1 MVKEVLKD
9 SVEIH
14 FAVPSAKRYHN
25 QYYENH
31 PASFVNF
38 SITGTSCACNC
49 EHCNT
54 KLLKTM
60 LPVNTPQLF
69 REEVR
74 RLKERGCTGILVS
87 GGADQEGKVPLKPF
101 LEVIGEA
108 VEAGFQVVVH
118 SGILDHSTALGLKNA
133 GVHHITMDI
142 IGDITTIR
150 EVYHLAA
157 KPLDYLES
165 MLICSELGLSFS
177 PHVVIG
183 LHFGQIKGEYRALE
197 MIAQTKP
204 DNIVL
209 VILTPM
215 KKTGMADIQPPLLQE
230 VGLVMEAA
238 VEAAK
243 DSSLALGCARPPGTY
258 KREIEK
264 KAVDLGF
271 STIAY
276 PDESTVR
283 YCLEQGLRPIFFESC
298 CCLAAQH
305 NII

>member
-1 MVKEVLKD
+1 
-9 SVEIH
+9 
-14 FAVPSAKRYHN
+14 
-25 QYYENH
+25 
-31 PASFVNF
+31 
-38 SITGTSCACNC
+38 
-49 EHCNT
+49 
-54 KLLKTM
+54 
-60 LPVNTPQLF
+60 
-69 REEVR
+69 
-74 RLKERGCTGILVS
+74 
-87 GGADQEGKVPLKPF
+87 
-101 LEVIGEA
+101 
-108 VEAGFQVVVH
+108 
-118 SGILDHSTALGLKNA
+118 
-133 GVHHITMDI
+133 MDI

-283 YCLEQGLRPIFFESC
+283 YCLEHGLQPIFFESC